1 MPPMTIMV
9 ASNNPTRRSSWGLK
23 PLDSPSAVEDFGAGW
38 TVLKRDTPVIPELSS
53 FRQKKITC
61 EKLLS

>member
-1 MPPMTIMV
+1 MV

-38 TVLKRDTPVIPELSS
+38 TVLKRDTPDHSRTELIPP
-53 FRQKKITC
+53 
-61 EKLLS
+61 EKDHLEKTTLMMS